1 MGDKPKQVM
10 FPYEEIREIHKRRHL
25 LKNNA
30 LEIFLL
36 NGKTYLLAFE
46 KMSDRD
52 SVYDKVLSRGQEEK
66 NKICFSYSFCID
78 YVNGSARSHQLPNGD
93 ARDDLEDV
101 RYEEVAEGPHQQLR
115 VPHALEHSRR
125 TFV

>member
-1 MGDKPKQVM
+1 MQGSNSAVGASRSGRIRQPFMGDKPKQVM

-52 SVYDKVLSRGQEEK
+52 AVYDKVYSLLSRSPLL
-66 NKICFSYSFCID
+66 I
-78 YVNGSARSHQLPNGD
+78 L
-93 ARDDLEDV
+93 
-101 RYEEVAEGPHQQLR
+101 
-115 VPHALEHSRR
+115 
-125 TFV
+125 

>member
-1 MGDKPKQVM
+1 M

-36 NGKTYLLAFE
+36 SGKTYLLAFE

-52 SVYDKVLSRGQEEK
+52 SVYDKVYK
-66 NKICFSYSFCID
+66 
-78 YVNGSARSHQLPNGD
+78 
-93 ARDDLEDV
+93 
-101 RYEEVAEGPHQQLR
+101 
-115 VPHALEHSRR
+115 
-125 TFV
+125 